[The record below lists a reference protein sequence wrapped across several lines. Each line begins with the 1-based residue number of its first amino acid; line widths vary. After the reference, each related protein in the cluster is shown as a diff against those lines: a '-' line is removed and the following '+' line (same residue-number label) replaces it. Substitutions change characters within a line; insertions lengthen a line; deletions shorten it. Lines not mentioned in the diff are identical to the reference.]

1 MKKITFIAASLVF
14 SVSAFAQTW
23 KLDAAHSR
31 VGFSLVHMGV
41 NEFHGSFKQTDAVIT
56 SSKADFTDATIEI
69 KAEVANIN
77 TDNSQRDQHLQK
89 EDMLDA
95 AKFNAIAFKST
106 TFKKT
111 GAKTYDVAGELT
123 FHGVTKPVTLK
134 AELVGTTTHPMNKKE
149 IAGFKVTG
157 SFKRSDFG
165 VAPGMPEA
173 MLSDVVKIEADTEF
187 IKG

>member
-1 MKKITFIAASLVF
+1 MKKITFIAASLIF

-31 VGFSLVHMGV
+31 VGFSLVHYGV
-41 NEFHGSFKQTDAVIT
+41 NEFHGSFKQTDATIT
-56 SSKADFTDATIEI
+56 SAKPDFTDATIDI

-77 TDNSQRDQHLQK
+77 TDNTQRDAHLQK

-95 AKFNAIAFKST
+95 AKFGTVTFKST

-111 GAKTYDVAGELT
+111 GAKTYDVPGELT
-123 FHGVTKPVTLK
+123 FHGVTKPVILK
-134 AELVGTTTHPMNKKE
+134 AELVGTATHPMNKKE

-157 SFKRSDFG
+157 TFKRSDFG
-165 VAPGMPEA
+165 VAQGMPEA
-173 MLSDVVKIEADTEF
+173 ILSDVVTIQADTEF
-187 IKG
+187 VKG